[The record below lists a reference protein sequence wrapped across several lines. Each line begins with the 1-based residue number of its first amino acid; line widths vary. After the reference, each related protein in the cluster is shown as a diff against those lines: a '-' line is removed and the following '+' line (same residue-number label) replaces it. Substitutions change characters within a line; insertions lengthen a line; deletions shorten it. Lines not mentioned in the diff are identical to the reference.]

1 LNSDFTFLVNE
12 INRQEEAELNEA
24 FFTELYPADELK
36 TVEDFRE
43 RIRKD
48 AATSFVQ
55 ESDKVF
61 MGMAI
66 KQLIEKANLELPDSF
81 LKRWIADSNEGKVS
95 AEQIEKEY
103 TDYAHSVKWQ
113 LIENKIMIANEIA
126 VTEEDIRSHYRAMF
140 RFSEDMDEATRTQ
153 IETIVDSF
161 MKNKEEVRKI
171 NDQLHDKKLL
181 DLFKSVVTLNLK
193 DVSYE
198 DFIKLATENK

>member
-1 LNSDFTFLVNE
+1 MIIT
-12 INRQEEAELNEA
+12 RQEEAELNEE
-24 FFTELYPADELK
+24 FFAKLYPGDELK
-36 TVEDFRE
+36 TLEDFRE

-61 MGMAI
+61 MDMAV
-66 KQLIEKANLELPDSF
+66 KQLIEKANMDLPNSF
-81 LKRWIADSNEGKVS
+81 LKRWIADSNEGKIT
-95 AEQIEKEY
+95 AEQIEEEY
-103 TDYAHSVKWQ
+103 DNYATSVKWQ
-113 LIENKIMIANEIA
+113 LIQNKLLRDNEIS

-140 RFSEDMDEATRTQ
+140 RFSEDMDEDTRSR

-171 NDQLHDKKLL
+171 NDSLHDKKLL
-181 DLFKSVVTLNLK
+181 DLFKSVVTLNMK

>member
-1 LNSDFTFLVNE
+1 
-12 INRQEEAELNEA
+12 
-24 FFTELYPADELK
+24 
-36 TVEDFRE
+36 
-43 RIRKD
+43 
-48 AATSFVQ
+48 
-55 ESDKVF
+55 
-61 MGMAI
+61 
-66 KQLIEKANLELPDSF
+66 
-81 LKRWIADSNEGKVS
+81 
-95 AEQIEKEY
+95 
-103 TDYAHSVKWQ
+103 
-113 LIENKIMIANEIA
+113 
-126 VTEEDIRSHYRAMF
+126 MF